1 MNHLTSGQEN
11 TYGKESASMATRE
24 ELHERLKNGVVEYQE
39 DVVRQAAQEVVDNKY
54 DALDSIMNGLAAGM
68 EVVGD
73 LYDRNE
79 YFVPEVLM
87 CADALYAGLDILRP
101 LVPKKKDGLNAQVV
115 IGSIQGDVHDIG
127 KNLVKMMFDVAGW
140 EVYDLGRDVP
150 LEKFVEEQMRTDSEV
165 VAMSAM
171 MTTTML
177 GMKKVIK
184 MIKEKNPNVAIMLG
198 GAPVTKDVANLFGAD
213 GYAESAGNAVSEG
226 IKMIGRLRQMQ
237 GKV

>member
-1 MNHLTSGQEN
+1 MAS
-11 TYGKESASMATRE
+11 KEE
-24 ELHERLKNGVVEYQE
+24 VLEKLKTGVVDFQEE
-39 DVVRQAAQEVVDNKY
+39 DVKEAAQAALDNGF
-54 DALDSIMNGLAAGM
+54 DALEMVMDGLAAGM
-68 EVVGD
+68 EIVGE

-87 CADALYAGLDILRP
+87 CADALYGGLDILRP
-101 LVPKKKDGLNAQVV
+101 HIPEKEDGVNAQVV

-140 EVYDLGRDVP
+140 EIHDLGRDVP
-150 LEKFVEEQMRTDSEV
+150 LEKFVEEQLNTDSEV

-177 GMKKVIK
+177 GMKKVIQ
-184 MIKEKNPNVAIMLG
+184 MIKDKNPNVAIMLG
-198 GAPVTKDVANLFGAD
+198 GAPVTQDVANLFGAD

-226 IKMIGRLRQMQ
+226 IKMIGRLREVQKKD
-237 GKV
+237 G

>member
-1 MNHLTSGQEN
+1 
-11 TYGKESASMATRE
+11 MATKE
-24 ELHERLKNGVVEYQE
+24 ELFERLKNGVVEFQE
-39 DVVRQAAQEVVDNKY
+39 DAVKQAAQEVVDNKY
-54 DALDSIMNGLAAGM
+54 DAYEAIMNGLAAGM
-68 EVVGD
+68 EVVGE
-73 LYDRNE
+73 LYDRQE

-87 CADALYAGLDILRP
+87 CADALYGGLDILRP
-101 LVPKKKDGLNAQVV
+101 YIPEKRDGINAQVV

-140 EVYDLGRDVP
+140 EVHDLGRDVP
-150 LEKFVEEQMRTDSEV
+150 LEKFVQEQMRTDSEV

-198 GAPVTKDVANLFGAD
+198 GAPVTKEVANLFGAD

>member
-1 MNHLTSGQEN
+1 
-11 TYGKESASMATRE
+11 MATKE
-24 ELHERLKNGVVEYQE
+24 ELFEILKQGVIDYQE
-39 DVVRQAAQEVVDNKY
+39 EPVKEASQQVLDDGHL
-54 DALDSIMNGLAAGM
+54 ALEAIMDGLAAGM

-73 LYDRNE
+73 LYERNE

-87 CADALYAGLDILRP
+87 CADALYAGLAILRP
-101 LVPKKKDGLNAQVV
+101 HVPKAEGGSVAQVV

-150 LEKFVEEQMRTDSEV
+150 LESFVVEQLRTDADV

-184 MIKEKNPNVAIMLG
+184 MIKDKNPNVAIMLG
-198 GAPVTKDVANLFGAD
+198 GAPVTQDVATLFGAD
-213 GYAESAGNAVSEG
+213 GYAESAGNAVAEG
-226 IKMIGRLRQMQ
+226 IKMIGRLREYE
-237 GKV
+237 KKKSE

>member
-1 MNHLTSGQEN
+1 M
-11 TYGKESASMATRE
+11 ASKA
-24 ELHERLKNGVVEYQE
+24 ELLEKLKNGVVEYQE
-39 DVVRQAAQEVVDNKY
+39 EEVKEASQQALDDGY
-54 DALDSIMNGLAAGM
+54 DALDMIMDGLAAGM
-68 EVVGD
+68 EIVGD

-101 LVPKKKDGLNAQVV
+101 HVPEKEGNVKAQVV

-140 EVYDLGRDVP
+140 DVHDLGRDVP
-150 LEKFVEEQMRTDSEV
+150 LEKFVEEQLRTDSEV

-184 MIKEKNPNVAIMLG
+184 MIKEKNPDVAIMLG
-198 GAPVTKDVANLFGAD
+198 GAPVTQDVANLFGAD

-226 IKMIGRLRQMQ
+226 IKMIARLREMR
-237 GKV
+237 K

>member
-1 MNHLTSGQEN
+1 M
-11 TYGKESASMATRE
+11 ASKE
-24 ELHERLKNGVVEYQE
+24 ELLGLLKDGVINYLEDQVKEASNAWVEGNY
-39 DVVRQAAQEVVDNKY
+39 V
-54 DALDSIMNGLAAGM
+54 ALEGIMDGLAAGM
-68 EVVGD
+68 EVVGE
-73 LYDRNE
+73 LYEKHE

-101 LVPKKKDGLNAQVV
+101 HVPKSESGAVAQVV

-140 EVYDLGRDVP
+140 QVHDLGRDVP
-150 LEKFVEEQMRTDSEV
+150 LDNFVETQLRTDAEV
-165 VAMSAM
+165 VAISAM

-177 GMKKVIK
+177 GMKKIIK
-184 MIKEKNPNVAIMLG
+184 MIKDKNPNVGIMLG

-226 IKMIGRLRQMQ
+226 IKMIARLREMQ
-237 GKV
+237 KK